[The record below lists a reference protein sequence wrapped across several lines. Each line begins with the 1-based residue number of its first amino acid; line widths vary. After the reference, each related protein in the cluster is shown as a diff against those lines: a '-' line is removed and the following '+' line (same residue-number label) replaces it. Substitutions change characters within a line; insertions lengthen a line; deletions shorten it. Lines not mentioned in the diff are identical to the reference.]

1 MTDQSSQ
8 SRHPWRAVGRTVI
21 QGAAGI
27 AAAIPVVAS
36 GLNMGTGVG
45 GVATALAVSAVVT
58 RVMALPEVNRLLA
71 MLGLDADP
79 ETVLPPRRGND
90 IV

>member
-45 GVATALAVSAVVT
+45 AVATALAVSAVVT

-79 ETVLPPRRGND
+79 EAGPPGPGNS
-90 IV
+90 VV